1 MVQNIDDPEIY
12 AHCLLQKEKPSNFLN
27 TKFRENFSQD
37 FSNFD
42 LDNDCVLSERLSI
55 YCIPITGENYQRS
68 NKKDQSIQIEPQEK
82 IAFKDVE
89 IDVNEN
95 IEKYFGKLQQKG
107 IFNSQNSK
115 SFPAIVKVKKFMTFL
130 FISINYQNRSMTQ
143 ICNR

>member
-12 AHCLLQKEKPSNFLN
+12 AHCLLQKENPSNFLN
-27 TKFRENFSQD
+27 TKFRENFGQD
-37 FSNFD
+37 FSHFD
-42 LDNDCVLSERLSI
+42 LDNDCVLSERLPI
-55 YCIPITGENYQRS
+55 YCIPITGENYQGS
-68 NKKDQSIQIEPQEK
+68 KKKYQIIQEEPLEK

-95 IEKYFGKLQQKG
+95 IEKYFERLQQKG

-115 SFPAIVKVKKFMTFL
+115 SFPAIVKVKLYDIF
-130 FISINYQNRSMTQ
+130 FIFINYQNRSMTQ